1 MTFHYLSVCM
11 AAATC
16 IVSAC
21 TVATPID
28 SRSPETSLDARSN
41 AGSGHDS
48 GYAVE
53 VTTTSLPQEPAYGWH
68 YYSDPPAEHA
78 VVISPVGE
86 YFLSLGRG
94 MEQVTGPDAST
105 LSPR

>member
-1 MTFHYLSVCM
+1 MSSKYLSLSM

-16 IVSAC
+16 ILSAC
-21 TVATPID
+21 TVAPATDSQTPSD
-28 SRSPETSLDARSN
+28 TRLDGRSS
-41 AGSGHDS
+41 HDS

-53 VTTTSLPQEPAYGWH
+53 VKTTSQPQEPAYGWH
-68 YYSDPPAEHA
+68 YYSDPPTEHA

-94 MEQVTGPDAST
+94 MEQVTGPDASA